1 MTDNDSD
8 RKEDKT
14 VFSPV
19 RPHSSNRQPPADE
32 DQGAVK
38 KTQITPAAQ
47 SQSVPEPDRS
57 SRHLPAADHLQDAPS
72 KSSGAA
78 FWKSF
83 LVTLSL
89 LLVIIA
95 IGGTVLFFQIL
106 GWPVA
111 TTDTE
116 IVAGGTLP
124 DDFEVGPEVGPP
136 SSAII
141 QLSGDPIIFKRSD
154 VSKVEEIELASI
166 DQALAA
172 SAPQFGLIFRL
183 SDTMLHEDGSLMG
196 SLPSGQSSFQM
207 ANFAL
212 APPTSKISIDKD
224 DA

>member
-19 RPHSSNRQPPADE
+19 RPHSSNRQPPADK

-38 KTQITPAAQ
+38 KTQISPRAQ

-57 SRHLPAADHLQDAPS
+57 SRHLPPADHLQDAPA
-72 KSSGAA
+72 KSSGSA

-124 DDFEVGPEVGPP
+124 DDFEV
-136 SSAII
+136 A
-141 QLSGDPIIFKRSD
+141 DSD
-154 VSKVEEIELASI
+154 WQRVPAC
-166 DQALAA
+166 
-172 SAPQFGLIFRL
+172 FRL
-183 SDTMLHEDGSLMG
+183 SDATTRDDG
-196 SLPSGQSSFQM
+196 Q
-207 ANFAL
+207 AL
-212 APPTSKISIDKD
+212 
-224 DA
+224 